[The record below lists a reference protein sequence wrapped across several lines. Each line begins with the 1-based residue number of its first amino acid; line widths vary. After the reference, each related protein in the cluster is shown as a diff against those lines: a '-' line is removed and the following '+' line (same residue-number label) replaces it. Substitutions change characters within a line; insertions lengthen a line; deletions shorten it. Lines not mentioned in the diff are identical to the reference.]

1 MEIKQIYELVNS
13 VTEEVT
19 GQKDLVTEDLSNLV
33 DVGDT
38 LENANALDNYVK
50 ALTNRIGRM
59 IFVNRVYEG
68 GAPKVLMEAWEYGSI
83 VEKVSGA
90 LPEAEENETWELND
104 GASYDQNI
112 FTQPKVIVKFFNK
125 GVAWEIP
132 MSYTDKQV
140 KESFTGPVEM
150 NAFLSMLYN
159 DVDKSLT
166 VKLESLILRT
176 INNMI
181 GETLHAEYPTG
192 GDTYKASSGV
202 RAINLL
208 KLYNDSKGATLTKE
222 KAILDLDFLK
232 FATYQILLTQRHMS
246 KMSTIF
252 NMGAQP
258 RFTPNRLSHVVLL
271 DDFASAS
278 DVYLQSD
285 TFHKELV
292 KLPNYETISYWQGS
306 GTKFA
311 LGDVS
316 KINIKT
322 SQGNSVTLDYI
333 IGVIYDR
340 DSLGVMQPE
349 KYATTH
355 RNEKAEFTNVW
366 YKAKTRYF
374 NDFNENFVVF
384 FLA

>member
-1 MEIKQIYELVNS
+1 MENKQIYELVNEI
-13 VTEEVT
+13 TLEVT
-19 GQKDLVTEDLSNLV
+19 GQKDLVAEDLSNLV
-33 DVGDT
+33 DVGTT
-38 LENANALDNYVK
+38 LENANAVDNYVK
-50 ALTNRIGRM
+50 ALANRIGRM
-59 IFVNRVYEG
+59 VFVNRVYEG
-68 GAPKVLMEAWEYGSI
+68 SAPKVLMDAWEFGSV
-83 VEKVSGA
+83 VEKVSGS

-125 GVAWEIP
+125 AVTWEIP
-132 MSYTDKQV
+132 MSYTDKQI

-150 NAFLSMLYN
+150 NAFLSMIYN

-181 GETLHAEYPTG
+181 GETLHTEYPTG
-192 GDTYKASSGV
+192 GATYGQSSGV

-208 KLYNDSKGATLTKE
+208 KLYNDSTGGTLTKE
-222 KAILDLDFLK
+222 KAILDLGFLK
-232 FATYQILLTQRHMS
+232 FATYQILLTQRHMR

-258 RFTPNRLSHVVLL
+258 RFTPDRLSHVVLL

-285 TFHKELV
+285 TYHKELV

-340 DSLGVMQPE
+340 DALGVLQPE

-366 YKAKTRYF
+366 YKAKSRYF

>member
-1 MEIKQIYELVNS
+1 MENKQIYELVNEI
-13 VTEEVT
+13 TLEVT
-19 GQKDLVTEDLSNLV
+19 GQKDLVAEDLSNLV
-33 DVGDT
+33 DVGIT
-38 LENANALDNYVK
+38 LENANAVDNYVK
-50 ALTNRIGRM
+50 ALANRIGRM
-59 IFVNRVYEG
+59 VFVNRVYEG
-68 GAPKVLMEAWEYGSI
+68 SAPKVLMDAWEFGSV
-83 VEKVSGA
+83 VEKVSGS

-112 FTQPKVIVKFFNK
+112 FTQPKIIVKFFNK
-125 GVAWEIP
+125 AVTWEIP
-132 MSYTDKQV
+132 MSYTDKQI

-150 NAFLSMLYN
+150 NAFLSMIYN
-159 DVDKSLT
+159 DVNKSLT

-181 GETLHAEYPTG
+181 GETLHTEYPTG
-192 GDTYKASSGV
+192 GATYGQSSGV

-208 KLYNDSKGATLTKE
+208 KLYNDSTGGTLTKE
-222 KAILDLDFLK
+222 KAILDLGFLK
-232 FATYQILLTQRHMS
+232 FATYQILLTQRHMR

-258 RFTPNRLSHVVLL
+258 RFTPDRLSHVVLL

-285 TFHKELV
+285 TYHKELV

-333 IGVIYDR
+333 VGVIYDR
-340 DSLGVMQPE
+340 DALGVLQPE

-366 YKAKTRYF
+366 YKAKSRYF

>member
-1 MEIKQIYELVNS
+1 MENKQIYELVNEI
-13 VTEEVT
+13 TLEVT
-19 GQKDLVTEDLSNLV
+19 GQKDLVAEDLSNLV

-50 ALTNRIGRM
+50 ALANRIGRM
-59 IFVNRVYEG
+59 VFVNRVYEG
-68 GAPKVLMEAWEYGSI
+68 TAPKVLMDAWEFGSV
-83 VEKVSGA
+83 VEKVSGS

-125 GVAWEIP
+125 GVTWEIP
-132 MSYTDKQV
+132 MSYTDKQI
-140 KESFTGPVEM
+140 KESFTGPIEM
-150 NAFLSMLYN
+150 NAFLSMIYN

-192 GDTYKASSGV
+192 GETYKASSGI

-208 KLYNDSKGATLTKE
+208 KLYNDSTGGTLTKE
-222 KAILDLDFLK
+222 KAILDLAFLK
-232 FATYQILLTQRHMS
+232 FATYQILLTQRHMR

-252 NMGAQP
+252 NMGGQP
-258 RFTPNRLSHVVLL
+258 RFTPDRLSHVLLL

-285 TFHKELV
+285 TYHKELV
-292 KLPNYETISYWQGS
+292 KLPNYETVSYWQGS

-333 IGVIYDR
+333 VGVIYDR
-340 DSLGVMQPE
+340 DALGVLQPE

-366 YKAKTRYF
+366 YKAKSRYF